1 MTRNRTITRTQSLGQ
16 VGLRPAASSAHGL
29 DAWIFRAASE
39 HPFEPGGVEPLCAGE
54 DPDLFWPATE
64 AEAELARAVC
74 CACPLTEPC
83 LAVAQQRLEWG
94 VWGGQLLAKGRATTE
109 LPGNV
114 RPSAHDT
121 ARSA

>member
-16 VGLRPAASSAHGL
+16 FGLRPAARSAHGL

-39 HPFEPGGVEPLCAGE
+39 HPFEPGGVEPLCAGRTRTSSGR
-54 DPDLFWPATE
+54 PPRPRRS
-64 AEAELARAVC
+64 LARAVC
-74 CACPLTEPC
+74 RACPLTEAC

-94 VWGGQLLAKGRATTE
+94 VWGGQALAKGRATTE
-109 LPGNV
+109 PGNV